1 MRQKKLKFV
10 SREMLFEQ
18 GVYEHVPKINL
29 DKPIHMEIGSGKGQF
44 ICTLAKDNPNIQ
56 FIAVE
61 MNMSVCY
68 RILEKK
74 IDMHLDN
81 LIIILANIET
91 LFEEFPRNT
100 VDRIYLNFSDPW
112 PKARHHKRR
121 LTYPRF
127 IKNYLAML
135 KNDGIL
141 QFRTDHLDFF
151 NDSLEYLEPF
161 FKKMNIDR
169 NLKESNYMTEYEE
182 KKRKFG
188 PIYQVIAEVNN
199 D

>member
-10 SREMLFEQ
+10 SREMLIEQ

-29 DKPIHMEIGSGKGQF
+29 DKPIYMEIGSGKGQF

>member
-91 LFEEFPRNT
+91 LFEEFPRHS